1 MKKILISIAA
11 VAALVAGQSAFSK
24 NVPVTAITPFTSS
37 NPPAEIA
44 VRINSNVQVT
54 DDIVLFEGYTVKGK
68 VILQNGALS
77 FVPYKF
83 INVHNEEGSFETQTY
98 GVFEGYVADN
108 GRMVKLPANTSV
120 TVSPN
125 QMFILN
131 FKDVIPKREELPQNV
146 SGTATEISIDTTLPE
161 TIESQ
166 RPFARRLPGLPIT
179 DLSTMDSTCKYN
191 PAMPLPNILRNRNG
205 EFLR

>member
-1 MKKILISIAA
+1 MKKFLTVLVA
-11 VAALVAGQSAFSK
+11 VAALTAGQAVFAK

-44 VRINSNVQVT
+44 LRINSNIQVT

-68 VILQNGALS
+68 MVLQNGSLA
-77 FVPYKF
+77 FVPYSF
-83 INVHNEEGSFETQTY
+83 INVHNEEGSFEPQTY
-98 GVFEGYVADN
+98 GVLEGYVDN
-108 GRMVKLPANTSV
+108 TGKMIKLPQGTSV

-131 FKDVIPKREELPQNV
+131 FKDVIPRNVDLPQNV
-146 SGTATEISIDTTLPE
+146 TESAINISVGTTGPQ

-166 RPFARRLPGLPIT
+166 RPFARKLPGLPVT
-179 DLSTMDSTCKYN
+179 DVGTMDATNRYN

>member
-1 MKKILISIAA
+1 MKKFLTYLAA
-11 VAALVAGQSAFSK
+11 ITALTAGQTVFAK

-44 VRINSNVQVT
+44 VRINSNIQVT
-54 DDIVLFEGYTVKGK
+54 DDVVLFEGYTVKGK
-68 VILQNGALS
+68 MVLQNGALA
-77 FVPYKF
+77 FVPYSF
-83 INVHNEEGSFETQTY
+83 INVHNEEGSFEPQTY
-98 GVFEGYVADN
+98 GIFEGYVDN
-108 GRMVKLPANTSV
+108 TGKMVRLPQGTSV
-120 TVSPN
+120 TVNPN

-131 FKDVIPKREELPQNV
+131 FKDVIPKKVDMPQNV
-146 SGTATEISIDTTLPE
+146 SETAVNISVGTTAPQ

-166 RPFARRLPGLPIT
+166 RPFARKLPGLPTT
-179 DLSTMDSTCKYN
+179 DVGTMDATNRYN

>member
-1 MKKILISIAA
+1 MKKFLIGLTAVIALS
-11 VAALVAGQSAFSK
+11 VGQSVLAK
-24 NVPVTAITPFTSS
+24 NVPVTAITPFNSA

-44 VRINSNVQVT
+44 LRINSNIQVT

-68 VILQNGALS
+68 MVLQNGALA
-77 FVPYKF
+77 FVPYSF
-83 INVHNEEGSFETQTY
+83 INVHNEEGSFDPQTY
-98 GVFEGYVADN
+98 GILEGYVNN
-108 GRMVKLPANTSV
+108 GVVTKLPQGANLSIN
-120 TVSPN
+120 PG

-131 FKDVIPKREELPQNV
+131 FKDVIPKQVDMPQNV
-146 SGTATEISIDTTLPE
+146 TETPTNLVIDATTPE

-179 DLSTMDSTCKYN
+179 DVGTMDATNRYN
-191 PAMPLPNILRNRNG
+191 PAMPLNNILRNRNG

>member
-1 MKKILISIAA
+1 MKKFLISMTA
-11 VAALVAGQSAFSK
+11 VAALMAGQSVFAK

-54 DDIVLFEGYTVKGK
+54 DDVVLFEGYTVKGK
-68 VILQNGALS
+68 LVLQNGSLS
-77 FVPYKF
+77 FVPYSF

-98 GVFEGYVADN
+98 GIFEGYVDN
-108 GRMVKLPANTSV
+108 SGKMVKLPPNTSV

-125 QMFILN
+125 QMIILN
-131 FKDVIPKREELPQNV
+131 FKDVIPKYVEMPENV
-146 SGTATEISIDTTLPE
+146 TGTATEISIDTTTPE

-179 DLSTMDSTCKYN
+179 DLSTMDATNRYN